1 MYNALAIAWTE
12 KDVDYDVLIAACLLH
27 DIGRSEQ
34 FENPQLNHAEVG
46 AKKAYQFLKEHHF
59 SEEVAERVRECIR
72 GHRAALFSSSEWHGF
87 R

>member
-12 KDVDYDVLIAACLLH
+12 KDADYDVLIAACLLH

-46 AKKAYQFLKEHHF
+46 AKKAY
-59 SEEVAERVRECIR
+59 
-72 GHRAALFSSSEWHGF
+72 
-87 R
+87 